1 MTLTDVRKEK
11 KIRVQDIASKL
22 GITRQALWNYETGKR
37 SLKVKDVIKFADAYQ
52 ITPKKLMD
60 ILEGKE

>member
-11 KIRVQDIASKL
+11 KIRVQEIISKL
-22 GITRQALWNYETGKR
+22 GITRMTLWNLENGKR
-37 SLKVKDVIKFADAYQ
+37 SVKVDEIISIADAYK
-52 ITPKKLMD
+52 ISPKKLMD